1 MVRQLFS
8 PTVRWSDSSIVRHNR
23 NYLTI
28 SVARNTRYDY
38 NLTIVEVSQTGHWQQ
53 VYMNTLH
60 YDKSWAWCFAVLWW
74 PFWKWRLVEILRCRE
89 SIQNNIIYLHANVIP
104 PLYCNHLVRPS
115 VCPSVHTF
123 VTDISASTGRND
135 FIFDIWLWHDY
146 LYCVSPFQVYR
157 TSTSCLPCD
166 LQMNECGYS

>member
-28 SVARNTRYDY
+28 SVARKTRYMYDY

-74 PFWKWRLVEILRCRE
+74 PFWKWRLIEILRYRE

-135 FIFDIWLWHDY
+135 
-146 LYCVSPFQVYR
+146 C

-166 LQMNECGYS
+166 LQMNEWGYS

>member
-1 MVRQLFS
+1 MVRQLFC

-28 SVARNTRYDY
+28 SVARKTRYDY

-60 YDKSWAWCFAVLWW
+60 YDKSWTWFFAVLWW

-89 SIQNNIIYLHANVIP
+89 SIQNIIIYLHTNFIP
-104 PLYCNHLVRPS
+104 PLILQSP
-115 VCPSVHTF
+115 CPSVHTF
-123 VTDISASTGRND
+123 VTYISASTGRND
-135 FIFDIWLWHDY
+135 FIFDIWLWHGD
-146 LYCVSPFQVYR
+146 LYRVSPFQVYC
-157 TSTSCLPCD
+157 TSTVLPV
-166 LQMNECGYS
+166 YSAT